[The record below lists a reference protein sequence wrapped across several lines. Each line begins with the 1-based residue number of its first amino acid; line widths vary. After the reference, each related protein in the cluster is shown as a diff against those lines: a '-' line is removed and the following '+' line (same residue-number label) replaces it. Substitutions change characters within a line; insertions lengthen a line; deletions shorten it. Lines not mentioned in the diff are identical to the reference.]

1 MYAAPFSYHRA
12 TSIDEALR
20 LRSATPGAKFLAGG
34 HSLLPMLKL
43 RLAAPDA
50 LIDLGRVAELRGIT
64 AADGGVR
71 IGAMTPH
78 AEVAASTLVAEHCA
92 MLSEAASRIG
102 DPAVRNRGTIG
113 GSVAHADPAADL
125 PIVLVAAGA
134 RIHVA
139 GAKGTR
145 TVSAADFFVGLMATA
160 LGDDEIVTAVVVPS
174 LGRGRGAA
182 YRKFAHPASRYAVI
196 GAAAVV
202 ETAGGVCQQAT
213 IVVGGLTAT
222 PTPLPSVAAA
232 LTGQTLTPESIGAA
246 SGKSADDLSGELIG
260 DIFASAEYRRAAA
273 AAYVARAIAAAAE
286 RAR

>member
-1 MYAAPFSYHRA
+1 
-12 TSIDEALR
+12 
-20 LRSATPGAKFLAGG
+20 
-34 HSLLPMLKL
+34 MLKL
-43 RLAAPDA
+43 RLAAPEA
-50 LIDLGRVAELRGIT
+50 LIDLGRVAELRGVA

-78 AEVAASTLVAEHCA
+78 AEVAASKLVADHCA

-134 RIHVA
+134 RIEVA
-139 GAKGTR
+139 GARGKR
-145 TVSAADFFVGLMATA
+145 SVNAADFFQGLMATA
-160 LGDDEIVTAVVVPS
+160 LGEDEIVTAVFVPS

-196 GAAAVV
+196 GAAAVIEV
-202 ETAGGVCQQAT
+202 ADAVCRQAT
-213 IVVGGLTAT
+213 VVVGGLTAP
-222 PTPLPSVAAA
+222 PTPLPAVAAA
-232 LTGQTLTPESIGAA
+232 LTGQTLTPESIRAA
-246 SGKSADDLSGELIG
+246 SGRAAGDLSGELIG

-273 AAYVARAIAAAAE
+273 AAYVAQAIAAAAE